1 MASWSV
7 RSGRALLSCWS
18 CLFGRLSLSGYEVM
32 SRIGKK
38 PVPVAA
44 GVNVEISGNR
54 ISSKGPAG
62 ELSFEFHPTMQVAVD
77 GANVVVTRPD
87 DKRSS
92 RALHGLTR
100 SLIQNMING
109 VVKPFEKKLEI
120 IGVGYNANLA
130 GSKLTLQVGFANK
143 IVLEVPAGV
152 KCEVPDATHVIVK
165 SSDRQAC
172 GQFAANIRAVRP
184 PEPYKGKGIRYQDEF
199 VRRKS
204 GKAFG
209 SK

>member
-1 MASWSV
+1 
-7 RSGRALLSCWS
+7 
-18 CLFGRLSLSGYEVM
+18 M

-38 PVPVAA
+38 PVAIPG
-44 GVNVEISGNR
+44 GVKVEVNGSR
-54 ISSKGPAG
+54 ITAKGPAG
-62 ELSFEFHPTMQVAVD
+62 ELVLAVHPLMGVSVD
-77 GANVVVTRPD
+77 GASLQVTRPD

-100 SLIQNMING
+100 SLIQNMVSG

-120 IGVGYNANLA
+120 QGVGYNASIS
-130 GSKLTLQVGFANK
+130 GTKLTLQVGFANK

-152 KCEVPDATHVIVK
+152 KCEVPDATHVIIK
-165 SSDRQAC
+165 SSNKQAC
-172 GQFAANIRAVRP
+172 GQFAAEIRSVRP

-199 VRRKS
+199 VRRKA

>member
-1 MASWSV
+1 
-7 RSGRALLSCWS
+7 
-18 CLFGRLSLSGYEVM
+18 M

-38 PVPVAA
+38 PVSIPS
-44 GVNVEISGNR
+44 GVKVEISGTR

-62 ELSFEFHPTMQVAVD
+62 ELSLAFHPLMQVAVT
-77 GANVVVTRPD
+77 GSEVVVTRPD
-87 DKRSS
+87 DKRSN

-100 SLIQNMING
+100 SLIQNMVNG

-143 IVLEVPAGV
+143 IVLNVPSDV

-165 SSDRQAC
+165 SVDRQAC

>member
-1 MASWSV
+1 
-7 RSGRALLSCWS
+7 
-18 CLFGRLSLSGYEVM
+18 M

-38 PVPVAA
+38 PVAIPG
-44 GVNVEISGNR
+44 GVNVEVKGNR
-54 ISSKGPAG
+54 ITAKGPAG
-62 ELSFEFHPTMQVAVD
+62 ELVLAVHPLMGVSVD
-77 GANVVVTRPD
+77 GASLQVTRPD

-100 SLIQNMING
+100 SLIQNMVSG

-120 IGVGYNANLA
+120 QGVGYNASIS
-130 GSKLTLQVGFANK
+130 GTKLTLQVGFANK
-143 IVLEVPAGV
+143 IVLDVPAGV
-152 KCEVPDATHVIVK
+152 KCEVPDATHVIIK
-165 SSDRQAC
+165 SSNKQAC
-172 GQFAANIRAVRP
+172 GQFAAEIRSVRP

-199 VRRKS
+199 VRRKA